1 MIQTALLMMLQ
12 AVLLILL
19 APLLQ
24 GLIKKIKARLQ
35 NRIGPPLLQSYYEI
49 VQELKKDAV
58 ISEHAS
64 WLTRYTPYLVWAMI
78 ITAGLLVPA
87 LAVDAPMGF
96 AGDVLMVVY
105 LFGLARVFTA
115 LAGLDSGSGF
125 GGMGSSREMAIG
137 AIIEPA
143 LLLAIFGACLAG
155 KTTKIGQIA
164 FAVAQQRWDF
174 IDPAYGLAVLA
185 MLIVVLAEMG
195 RIPVDNPD
203 THLELTMIHEAMLL
217 EYSGRYLGLMTWAVQ
232 IKQLVVLNLFIS
244 LFFPWGMASDWSA
257 WGIAEATLVY
267 FVKLIVLAIVLA
279 VTETL
284 YAKVRLFKVPN
295 LLLSSMA
302 LSVLVIIMRV
312 VI

>member
-1 MIQTALLMMLQ
+1 M
-12 AVLLILL
+12 LL

-24 GLIKKIKARLQ
+24 GLIKKLKARLQ

-49 VQELKKDAV
+49 WKDMKKDAV

-64 WLTRYTPYLVWAMI
+64 WLTRFTPYIAWATI
-78 ITAGLLVPA
+78 VTAGLLVPNIA
-87 LAVDAPMGF
+87 IDAPLGF

-105 LFGLARVFTA
+105 LFGMARFFTA
-115 LAGLDSGSGF
+115 LAGLDSGSAF

-143 LLLAIFGACLAG
+143 LLLAIFGSCLAG

-164 FAVAQQRWDF
+164 LSVAQQQWDF

-185 MLIVVLAEMG
+185 MLVVVLAETG

-217 EYSGRYLGLMTWAVQ
+217 EYSGRYLGLMMWAAQ
-232 IKQLVVLNLFIS
+232 SSN
-244 LFFPWGMASDWSA
+244 W
-257 WGIAEATLVY
+257 
-267 FVKLIVLAIVLA
+267 
-279 VTETL
+279 
-284 YAKVRLFKVPN
+284 
-295 LLLSSMA
+295 LS
-302 LSVLVIIMRV
+302 
-312 VI
+312 